1 MVRSSDTDAQRITE
15 QLGKLRG
22 VTSVTN
28 IDIRKRMIENIDIRT
43 ESTGELTVRR
53 LQAADAQDLFHFYFH
68 ELSAEAREFF
78 PPYPLFSPEPSSAE
92 ELGDRITDWDKE
104 DDWTV
109 MNLTKDGG
117 IKGMGL
123 LKRYRTERPTSGL
136 AVSEQYQ
143 NKGLGV
149 LIQTLINE
157 QARLLGLKAVWATAA
172 PENAAS
178 IRVHEKCGFV
188 KTGEM
193 KPHFVYKD
201 GAKVVDRQDVEMVLK
216 LSENRNT

>member
-1 MVRSSDTDAQRITE
+1 MVRSSETDAQRITKL
-15 QLGKLRG
+15 LGKLRG
-22 VTSVTN
+22 IISVTN
-28 IDIRKRMIENIDIRT
+28 VDIREGMIENIDIMT
-43 ESTGELTVRR
+43 SIRR
-53 LQAADAQDLFHFYFH
+53 LQAADAQGLFHFYFH

-78 PPYPLFSPEPSSAE
+78 PPYPLFSPEPASAE
-92 ELGDRITDWDKE
+92 ELGRRITDWGKE

-109 MNLTKDGG
+109 MNLTKDDR

-136 AVSEQYQ
+136 AVSEQFQ

-172 PENAAS
+172 PENTTS
-178 IRVHEKCGFV
+178 IRVHEKCGFI
-188 KTGEM
+188 KTSEM
-193 KPHFVYKD
+193 KSHFIYKN

-216 LSENRNT
+216 LSENRTV